1 MPREG
6 LGSPDSQVNKQCF
19 QAGQHLQ
26 RVRAD
31 LINTIFMS
39 LCETFACELGG
50 TGKSCTCSYL
60 TAVKLNVKGSVGKEK
75 EGVAPEGTYCLLG
88 KKTNSEDLTAGGPI
102 KIPTATKG
110 HKETGGKIPRTYSR
124 LYHDS
129 EASQRLNQCP
139 DFHKICAPLSV
150 PGPQVN
156 QRELQALLPRR
167 MKNEIKYRP
176 LLQFS

>member
-1 MPREG
+1 
-6 LGSPDSQVNKQCF
+6 
-19 QAGQHLQ
+19 
-26 RVRAD
+26 
-31 LINTIFMS
+31 MS

-150 PGPQVN
+150 PGVLIKSFHSFLTFHGLLVHFTECSGSDSSGTICPWTWSCCHRSYYKN
-156 QRELQALLPRR
+156 SEL
-167 MKNEIKYRP
+167 
-176 LLQFS
+176 